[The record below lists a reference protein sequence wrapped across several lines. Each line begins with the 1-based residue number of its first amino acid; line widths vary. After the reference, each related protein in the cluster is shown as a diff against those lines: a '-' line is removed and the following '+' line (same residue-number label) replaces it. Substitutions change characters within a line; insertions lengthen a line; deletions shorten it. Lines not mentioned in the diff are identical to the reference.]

1 MKISRSTLKE
11 IIREELG
18 LIRETTIKTK
28 SGHKIELSAAGS
40 KLKIHTNRGAIEI
53 NGHKDLKQFVN
64 ILTKNFR
71 IV

>member
-1 MKISRSTLKE
+1 MKISRSQLKE

-18 LIRETTIKTK
+18 LLKEVTVKTK
-28 SGHKIELSAAGS
+28 SGHKIELSSAGS
-40 KLKIHTNRGAIEI
+40 QLKIHTNRGVIEI
-53 NGHKDLKQFVN
+53 KGHKQLSQFVN

>member
-1 MKISRSTLKE
+1 MRITRSQLKE

-18 LIRETTIKTK
+18 LLKEVTVKTK
-28 SGHKIELSAAGS
+28 SGHKVELSTVGS
-40 KLKIHTNRGAIEI
+40 QLKIHTHRGSIEI
-53 NGHKDLKQFVN
+53 KGHKQLSQFVN

>member
-40 KLKIHTNRGAIEI
+40 KLKIHTNRGVIEI
-53 NGHKDLKQFVN
+53 KGHKQLTQFVN
-64 ILTKNFR
+64 ILRKNFR